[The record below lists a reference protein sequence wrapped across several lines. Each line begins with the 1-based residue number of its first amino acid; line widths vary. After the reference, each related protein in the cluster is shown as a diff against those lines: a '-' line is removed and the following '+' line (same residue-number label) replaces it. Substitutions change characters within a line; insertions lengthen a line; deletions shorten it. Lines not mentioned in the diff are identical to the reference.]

1 MVPFYIVEAPAG
13 RQGDVKAEGQ
23 WDKGMWKL
31 LLRRAL
37 DTADPDDVAY
47 TPGDRVPFSISV
59 FDNTFSEHHVSGS
72 SAVLVLWQGKA
83 NQGKRR
89 DFDEPMDF

>member
-1 MVPFYIVEAPAG
+1 
-13 RQGDVKAEGQ
+13 
-23 WDKGMWKL
+23 MWSL

-37 DTADPDDVAY
+37 DTADPDDVVY
-47 TPGDRVPFSISV
+47 SPGGRVPFSVSL

-72 SAVLVLWQGKA
+72 SAVLVLWPATQ
-83 NQGKRR
+83 NQNKGR